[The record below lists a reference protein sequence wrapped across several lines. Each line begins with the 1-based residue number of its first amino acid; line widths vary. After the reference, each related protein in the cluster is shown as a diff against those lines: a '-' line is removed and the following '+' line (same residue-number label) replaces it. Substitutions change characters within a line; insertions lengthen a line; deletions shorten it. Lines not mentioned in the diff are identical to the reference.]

1 MTDVIR
7 DLPRDDRPRERLLQH
22 GAQTLSDAELL
33 ALIIGTGAEGK
44 NAIQLAREL
53 LADGVRTLP
62 RRDLSTLGS
71 IRGMGPAK
79 TARVSAAVELSRR
92 LNSAEPVVADT
103 FDAAT
108 LGAKLVS
115 LYGHETQ
122 ERLGAALLDARHRV
136 IRQREIFV
144 GTADSALVS
153 TRDVIR
159 FALVEH
165 ANGVVIYHNHP
176 SGDPTPSSED
186 LSFTRKL
193 QQSLQMCDLELVDH
207 LVIGSHRYYSM
218 RERGQL

>member
-7 DLPRDDRPRERLLQH
+7 DLPRDDRPRERLLEH

-33 ALIIGTGAEGK
+33 ALIIGTGSQGK

-53 LADGVRTLP
+53 LAEGVRSLR
-62 RRDLSTLGS
+62 RRDLSALSS
-71 IRGMGPAK
+71 IHGMGPAK
-79 TARVSAAVELSRR
+79 TARVTAAVELSKR
-92 LNSAEPVVADT
+92 LNSEEPLVADT

-108 LGAKLVS
+108 LGAKLVNT
-115 LYGHETQ
+115 YGHDTQ

-153 TRDVIR
+153 TRDIVR

-165 ANGVVIYHNHP
+165 AAAVVIYHNHP
-176 SGDPTPSSED
+176 SGDPTPSAED

-193 QQSLQMCDLELVDH
+193 QQSLSMCDLELVDH
-207 LVIGSHRYYSM
+207 LVVGAHRFYSM

>member
-33 ALIIGTGAEGK
+33 ALIIGTGAQGK

-53 LADGVRTLP
+53 LADGVRTLR
-62 RRDLSTLGS
+62 RRDLTTLGS

-79 TARVSAAVELSRR
+79 TARVSAAVELSKR
-92 LNSAEPVVADT
+92 LNSEEPIVADT

-193 QQSLQMCDLELVDH
+193 QQSLLMCDLELVDH
-207 LVIGSHRYYSM
+207 LVIGAHRYYSM